1 MGKLLRLLVSIVVV
15 LLVGGSI
22 YYYYQGYWEKKSVVR
37 AVEAY
42 NDALSEA
49 LESSSIEPLASH
61 ATQTELGRVQAYI
74 FFNYSEGKF
83 MKSNLEKI
91 NFTKVKVEGEKAE
104 VSAEEEWTYQYV
116 DLKTEKPLGNL
127 ERVKYKTKYKLLKS
141 NGKWLVSEVEA
152 KEVGGEK

>member
-1 MGKLLRLLVSIVVV
+1 MVSIVVV

-22 YYYYQGYWEKKSVVR
+22 YYYYQGYLEKNSVVK

-49 LESSSIEPLASH
+49 LESLSIEPLASH

-91 NFTKVKVEGEKAE
+91 NFTKVKLEGKKAE

-116 DLKTEKPLGNL
+116 DLRTKKLLGNL
-127 ERVKYKTKYKLLKS
+127 EKVKYKTKYKLSKS